1 MVENLGAERADID
14 QEDFADGEREK
25 LGLGKEL
32 TQSLGFGWSDPS
44 AEYPDPRYLWRSS
57 LNKVA
62 TGDESISLSMGGAD
76 PNIIP
81 PDWLEALGTPKVAE
95 ELDAFGGEGALV
107 IPGIGMDERPAANSE
122 YGRAQIQ
129 QTKSGHAMIMDDT
142 PGNERILL
150 KHNRGNGIELGK
162 DGSVLV
168 RSRNNFT
175 VSVDAN
181 GVMVF
186 EGDLSISCK
195 NLRLDATGDMDITV
209 GGDMTMNVA
218 GDRKENIGGTF
229 RTNITGNKGETVQG
243 NESSTVVGSKTNT
256 TLGGFTDVVKGAYRQ
271 TVGATYTASIS
282 GQAKIT
288 SESEVAVSAP
298 NMNLAAADMSVFGAT
313 GTIGG
318 EGIVMYNY
326 NMYTGHSVHAGDTVK
341 TQTVNASERVNTSS
355 VHADRVNATAM
366 YATTFHGDLDGN
378 ARYSWP
384 GTTPKGNNNNVSAS
398 NGGTVLDDNTASVQ
412 PTAAILNEY
421 LNQSNRGIA
430 KVSVDEGDFIKTK
443 IVRYAKMGGIARKQ
457 LTTAEARAKL
467 KDPANAA
474 NKDFVTALISDG
486 SISSNYLKSTP
497 PSIGRTYSPGKT
509 AVAPSNHTRAG
520 LTTKSAKII
529 GGQRANVGEYV
540 PDPAYN
546 PQSIDPRKGPFAITA
561 KTLVGRGIPISTFLH
576 GKGSSTNLGHMATFD
591 ERQKLARHLLLQA
604 EVLQL
609 SRKDNSKFEDYRL
622 IVAEGVYKPEP
633 EEKLTPGSPKDLAQ
647 DGRAI
652 TYELYNR
659 KGKTDREVT
668 YEFAEYLAE
677 NLSVYD
683 EIRLDFDDLDP
694 NVRGEFGQ
702 PELAA
707 QITVIMPEVPSTFKI
722 KPKFTAKTA
731 FNGKI
736 QSETDLVE
744 IGGTAVNNTEPEEDH
759 AAPSGNPPDG
769 WTRMVI
775 NGVTYDV
782 GNDYV
787 KDGSA
792 YKTFSGNS
800 ARSYAASKG
809 WEVPTAAQAAFIA
822 SKARIITM
830 PTQDQWNKKSKFY
843 PQGDAKYHTQQILKQ
858 TGGSF
863 PSGLVAGHKK
873 DVVNGG
879 AGLTCLWGG
888 AKAGGGFWQGG
899 GCPHDGDHR
908 DYSQGL
914 RPLKRVT

>member
-1 MVENLGAERADID
+1 MVENLGAERADKD

-25 LGLGKEL
+25 LGLGKDIVQ
-32 TQSLGFGWSDPS
+32 TLGFGWSDPS

-57 LNKVA
+57 LNMAA
-62 TGDESISLSMGGAD
+62 TGDGAVSLSMGGAD
-76 PNIIP
+76 PNIVP
-81 PDWLEALGTPKVAE
+81 PDWLEALVSPKVSE
-95 ELDAFGGEGALV
+95 ELDAFGGVGDPV
-107 IPGIGMDERPAANSE
+107 IGLDAFGGPGPDINPE
-122 YGRAQIQ
+122 YSRAQVQ
-129 QTKSGHAMIMDDT
+129 QTKSGHVMMMDDT
-142 PGNERILL
+142 PGNEKILL
-150 KHNRGNGIELGK
+150 KHNRGNGVELSK
-162 DGSVLV
+162 DGSIMI
-168 RSRNNFT
+168 RSRNNFS

-181 GVMVF
+181 GVMIF
-186 EGDLSISCK
+186 DGDLAISCK

-218 GDRKENIGGTF
+218 GDMKENIGGSH
-229 RTNITGNKGETVQG
+229 RSNITGNRGETVQG
-243 NESSTVVGSKTNT
+243 NKSATVVGSKTNT
-256 TLGGFTDVVKGAYRQ
+256 TLGGFTDVVKGSYRQ

-282 GQAKIT
+282 GQAKIS
-288 SESEVAVSAP
+288 SESEVAMSAP

-341 TQTVNASERVNTSS
+341 TQTVNASERVNASS
-355 VHADRVNATAM
+355 VHANRMNSTS
-366 YATTFHGDLDGN
+366 FHGYFVGDLQ
-378 ARYSWP
+378 
-384 GTTPKGNNNNVSAS
+384 GTAQTSGGSSTFSSSGTGS

-421 LNQSNRGIA
+421 LNQSNRGIT
-430 KVSVDEGDFIKTK
+430 KVSVDEGDYIKNK
-443 IVRYAKMGGIARKQ
+443 IVRYAKMGGIARKK
-457 LTTAEARAKL
+457 LSTAEARAKL
-467 KDPANAA
+467 KDPNNAA
-474 NKDFVTALISDG
+474 NKDFVTALIADG
-486 SISSNYLKSTP
+486 SISSNYLSATP

-509 AVAPSNHTRAG
+509 AVAPSSHIRAG

-529 GGQRANVGEYV
+529 GGQRAHTGEYV
-540 PDPAYN
+540 PNPAYN
-546 PQSIDPRKGPFAITA
+546 PQAIDPRKGPFAITA
-561 KTLVGRGIPISTFLH
+561 KTLVGQGIPISTFLS
-576 GKGSSTNLGHMATFD
+576 GKGSSTNLGHIATFE

-604 EVLQL
+604 EVIQL
-609 SRKDNSKFEDYRL
+609 SRRDNEKFADYRL
-622 IVAEGVYKPEP
+622 IVAEGVYKPES
-633 EEKLTPGSPKDLAQ
+633 EEKLAAGSPKDLAQ

-652 TYELYNR
+652 TYELYNK
-659 KGKTDREVT
+659 KGKVDKEIT

-677 NLSVYD
+677 NLSVFD
-683 EIRLDFDDLDP
+683 EIRLDFDNLDP
-694 NVRGEFGQ
+694 RGTTVGGND
-702 PELAA
+702 LAA

-722 KPKFTAKTA
+722 KPKFGAKTV
-731 FNGKI
+731 FNGKV

-744 IGGTAVNNTEPEEDH
+744 IGGTPIPPAEPESDH
-759 AAPSGNPPDG
+759 ADPSGNPPDG

-800 ARSYAASKG
+800 ARAYAASKG

-822 SKARIITM
+822 GKARIITM

-843 PQGDAKYHTQQILKQ
+843 PSGDAKYHTQQILKQ

-863 PSGLVAGHKK
+863 PAGLVAGHKK

-879 AGLTCLWGG
+879 EGLTCLWGG
-888 AKAGGGFWQGG
+888 AKAGGGFWQRG
-899 GCPHDGDHR
+899 GCPHGGDHK

-914 RPLKRVT
+914 RPLKRVD

>member
-1 MVENLGAERADID
+1 MVENLGAERADKD
-14 QEDFADGEREK
+14 QEDFADGEREE
-25 LGLGKEL
+25 LGLGKDTEQ
-32 TQSLGFGWSDPS
+32 TLGFGWSDPS

-62 TGDESISLSMGGAD
+62 TGDDTITLSMGGAD

-95 ELDAFGGEGALV
+95 ELSAFGGPGALV

-122 YGRAQIQ
+122 YGRAQVQ
-129 QTKSGHAMIMDDT
+129 QTKSGHAMVMDDT

-150 KHNRGNGIELGK
+150 KHNKGNGVELAN
-162 DGSVLV
+162 DGSILL

-175 VSVDAN
+175 ISVDAN

-186 EGDLSISCK
+186 DGDLSISCK

-209 GGDMTMNVA
+209 GGDMNMNVA
-218 GDRKENIGGTF
+218 GDRKENVGGSY

-243 NESSTVVGSKTNT
+243 NESSTVIGSKTNT

-282 GQAKIT
+282 GQAKIS
-288 SESEVAVSAP
+288 SESEVAMSAP

-341 TQTVNASERVNTSS
+341 TQTVNASERVNASS
-355 VHADRVNATAM
+355 VHANRMNATS
-366 YATTFHGDLDGN
+366 FHGYFVGDLQ
-378 ARYSWP
+378 
-384 GTTPKGNNNNVSAS
+384 GTAQTSGGSASFSSSGTAS

-430 KVSVDEGDFIKTK
+430 KVSVDEGDYIKNK
-443 IVRYAKMGGIARKQ
+443 IVRYAKMGGIARKK
-457 LTTAEARAKL
+457 LSTAEARAKL
-467 KDPANAA
+467 KDPNNAA
-474 NKDFVTALISDG
+474 NKDFVTALIADG
-486 SISSNYLKSTP
+486 SISSNYLKATP

-509 AVAPSNHTRAG
+509 AVAPSSHIRAG
-520 LTTKSAKII
+520 LTTNSAKVI
-529 GGQRANVGEYV
+529 GGQRAHTGEYV
-540 PDPAYN
+540 PDPTYN

-561 KTLVGRGIPISTFLH
+561 KTLVGNGIPISTFLH
-576 GKGSSTNLGHMATFD
+576 GKGSSTNLGHIATFD

-604 EVLQL
+604 EVIQL
-609 SRKDNSKFEDYRL
+609 SRRDNEKFADYRL

-633 EEKLTPGSPKDLAQ
+633 EEVLAEGSPKFLAQ

-652 TYELYNR
+652 TYELYNKR
-659 KGKTDREVT
+659 GKTDKEIT

-677 NLSVYD
+677 NLSVFD
-683 EIRLDFDDLDP
+683 EIRLDFDNLDP
-694 NVRGEFGQ
+694 NVRGEFGGE
-702 PELAA
+702 ELAA
-707 QITVIMPEVPSTFKI
+707 QITVIMPEVPSTFKV
-722 KPKFTAKTA
+722 KPKFGAKTV
-731 FNGKI
+731 FNGQV

-759 AAPSGNPPDG
+759 ESPTGNPPDG

-787 KDGSA
+787 KDGSS

-800 ARSYAASKG
+800 ARAYAASKG

-822 SKARIITM
+822 GKSRIITM

-879 AGLTCLWGG
+879 EGLTCLWGG

-914 RPLKRVT
+914 RPLKRVTS